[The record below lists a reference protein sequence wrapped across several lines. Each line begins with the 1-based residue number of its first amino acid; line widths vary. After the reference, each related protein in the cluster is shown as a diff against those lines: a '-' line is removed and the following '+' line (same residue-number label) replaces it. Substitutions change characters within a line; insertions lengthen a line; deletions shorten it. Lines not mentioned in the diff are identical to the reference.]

1 MNDFENGTVIRKAG
15 RGSCLTVVLPAEEAT
30 GYTFPPCVPSAP
42 RNVGHSSQSRAELSF
57 QKVEKRDVVDD

>member
-1 MNDFENGTVIRKAG
+1 MILRMGLQSDG
-15 RGSCLTVVLPAEEAT
+15 RT
-30 GYTFPPCVPSAP
+30 GLLSDCSPSSRRSNNLHIPTMCPSAQ